1 MMAMIRS
8 VVTQVHTG
16 SVANMA
22 DFFSGRDLKMDPKQF
37 WLETNVRLKPQEIKV
52 GALLLAVKTFTTF
65 MIILR
70 IGSEDKGCDNHRLA
84 SDEI

>member
-1 MMAMIRS
+1 
-8 VVTQVHTG
+8 
-16 SVANMA
+16 
-22 DFFSGRDLKMDPKQF
+22 MDPKQF

-52 GALLLAVKTFTTF
+52 GTLLIAVKTFTTF

-70 IGSEDKGCDNHRLA
+70 IGSEDKGCDNHRDA